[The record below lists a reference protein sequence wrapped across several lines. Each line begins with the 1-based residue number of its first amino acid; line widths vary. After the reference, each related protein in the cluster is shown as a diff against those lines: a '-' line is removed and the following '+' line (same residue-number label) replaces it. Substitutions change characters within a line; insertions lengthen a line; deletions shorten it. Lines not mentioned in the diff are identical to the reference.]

1 MGLFDRTI
9 GILARSLD
17 LRTSGHKALSSN
29 IANAETPNYRPT
41 NIPFQ
46 KILEGS
52 IDHASTLSLI
62 RTHPAHLVGGFETP
76 IEMESSLDGVNIDQE
91 MAKLAENNLMF
102 QAGVQSLLKKLEALK
117 LTITEG
123 GK

>member
-29 IANAETPNYRPT
+29 IANAETPNYRSK

-46 KILEGS
+46 KVLESS
-52 IDHASTLSLI
+52 IVHTSTISLVQ
-62 RTHPAHLVGGFETP
+62 THPAHFTGGFETP
-76 IEMESSLDGVNIDQE
+76 VEMESSTEAVNIDQE

-102 QAGVQSLLKKLEALK
+102 QAGVQALVKKLEALNV
-117 LTITEG
+117 TITEG
-123 GK
+123 GR

>member
-17 LRTSGHKALSSN
+17 LRTSGHKALSTN
-29 IANAETPNYRPT
+29 IANAETPNYRSKD
-41 NIPFQ
+41 IPFQ
-46 KILEGS
+46 KVLESS
-52 IDHASTLSLI
+52 IDHTSIISLAQ
-62 RTHPAHLVGGFETP
+62 THPAHFAGVFETP
-76 IEMESSLDGVNIDQE
+76 VEVESSTDGVNIDQE

-102 QAGVQSLLKKLEALK
+102 QAGVQALVNKLEALK
-117 LTITEG
+117 TTITEG

>member
-29 IANAETPNYRPT
+29 IANAETPNYRSK

-46 KILEGS
+46 KILESS
-52 IDHASTLSLI
+52 IDHTSTISLI
-62 RTHPAHLVGGFETP
+62 QTHPAHFAGGFETP
-76 IEMESSLDGVNIDQE
+76 IEMESSTDGVNIDQE

-102 QAGVQSLLKKLEALK
+102 QAGVQALLKKLEALK
-117 LTITEG
+117 VTITEG

>member
-1 MGLFDRTI
+1 MKLFDRTI
-9 GILARSLD
+9 EILGRSLD
-17 LRTSGHKALSSN
+17 MRTSGHKALSSN
-29 IANAETPNYRPT
+29 IANAETPNYRSK

-46 KILEGS
+46 KILERS
-52 IDHASTLSLI
+52 IDHTSAISLV
-62 RTHPAHLVGGFETP
+62 RTHPVHFDETFENTL
-76 IEMESSLDGVNIDQE
+76 EMESSTDGVNIDQE

-117 LTITEG
+117 MTITEG

>member
-1 MGLFDRTI
+1 MGLFDRTF

-17 LRTSGHKALSSN
+17 LRASGHKVISSN
-29 IANAETPNYRPT
+29 IANAETPDYRSK

-46 KILEGS
+46 RILERS
-52 IDHASTLSLI
+52 IGHSPNIILT
-62 RTHPAHLVGGFETP
+62 RTHPDHLLGGFETAV
-76 IEMESSLDGVNIDQE
+76 EMESSPEVVNIDQE

-102 QAGVQSLLKKLEALK
+102 QAGVQVLVKKLEALK
-117 LTITEG
+117 VTIIEG

>member
-9 GILARSLD
+9 DILARSLD
-17 LRTSGHKALSSN
+17 LRTSSHKSLSSN
-29 IANAETPNYRPT
+29 IANAETPNYHSK

-46 KILEGS
+46 KILESS
-52 IDHASTLSLI
+52 IDHTSTISLI
-62 RTHPAHLVGGFETP
+62 QTHPAHFAGGLETP
-76 IEMESSLDGVNIDQE
+76 IEMESSTDGVNIDQE

-102 QAGVQSLLKKLEALK
+102 QAGVQALMKKLEALK